1 MTDTTSFTS
10 PQGVALCLG
19 VFDGVHKGHQALV
32 DKCVKEASRR
42 SLIPM
47 VHSFEPHPAAFFR
60 QQTERYLI
68 TLPERRA
75 ELLRDLG
82 IADTIFATFDET
94 FSQQTPAQFVD
105 GLIEQFDVR
114 LVITGPDYRFG
125 RDRRGDVSTLRAD
138 QRFDVLT
145 LDEVEAD
152 GLRYRS
158 SSVRD
163 ALSRGDLAQV
173 RQLTGRCFD
182 LSGVVVRGQGRGRSI
197 GFPTAN
203 IDLDK
208 RQLLPVDGVYA
219 VQVYGPSFAG
229 DGVMNLGWAPTVRGA
244 GRVHVAEVHVL
255 DFDED
260 LYGQNLRVALHHRIR
275 PEQQFEGVDL
285 LRNQIQLDIDLARRL
300 LS

>member
-1 MTDTTSFTS
+1 MSFTS

-32 DKCVKEASRR
+32 AQCVKEASSRH
-42 SLIPM
+42 LIPM

-60 QQTERYLI
+60 QQTEHYLI

-82 IADTIFATFDET
+82 IADTVFAAFDHS
-94 FSQQTPAQFVD
+94 FSQQTPAQFLD
-105 GLIEQFDVR
+105 GLIEQFNMR

-125 RDRRGDVSTLRAD
+125 RDRQGDVSTLRAD
-138 QRFDVLT
+138 DRFDVLT

-158 SSVRD
+158 SNVRD
-163 ALSRGDLAQV
+163 ALSRGDLDQV
-173 RQLTGRCFD
+173 QQLTGRCFD
-182 LSGVVVRGQGRGRSI
+182 LSGVVVKGQGRGRSI

-203 IDLDK
+203 IALDK
-208 RQLLPVDGVYA
+208 RQLLPADGVYA
-219 VQVYGPSFAG
+219 VQVHGSGFVG

-260 LYGQNLRVALHHRIR
+260 LYGQNLRVDLHHRIR
-275 PEQQFEGVDL
+275 PEQEFAGVDL
-285 LRNQIQLDIDLARRL
+285 LKNQIELDVDLARRL